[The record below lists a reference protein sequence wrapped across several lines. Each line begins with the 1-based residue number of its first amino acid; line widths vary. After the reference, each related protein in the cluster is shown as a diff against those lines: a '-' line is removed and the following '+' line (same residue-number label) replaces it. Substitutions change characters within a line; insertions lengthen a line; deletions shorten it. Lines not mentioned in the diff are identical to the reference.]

1 MTINIKWWEK
11 NASRIKGAQELEE
24 NKVIF
29 DNFLAYLK
37 EQYLWLYTFR
47 FARNAFET
55 IDKSMLLA
63 LNIHE

>member
-1 MTINIKWWEK
+1 MTIHIKWWEK

-47 FARNAFET
+47 FARNAFV
-55 IDKSMLLA
+55 I
-63 LNIHE
+63 